1 MTTKAGDGH
10 LRPPKVPV
18 VQGETRPAPQG
29 AGAGAGAGALTG
41 SSAPASCLRSGLC
54 LLGSREQPPG
64 QSVPPTPRRPRPCND
79 GRPPSPTVSAQ
90 PEVRAKSPHP
100 RSGPGKRWTRNVP
113 GSRGSALSPASCAG
127 PTSGWRRFPERG
139 TVGSFMMNSVPPH
152 THTHSRTQS
161 DPAASP
167 AVGNYRPWLEQS
179 LPCPRTPRA
188 RLFWALH
195 GRALGLSPRP
205 LPLPP
210 PSSLWPWPP
219 HTPGVYIQLS
229 RSFSHYICPGSI
241 PASLRARPAS
251 ALCPLRGWRTS
262 SDLAEN
268 GTGEQRGARQ
278 LHLSR
283 ASLAEV
289 CPAPRPESGQ
299 APAGGAGTEAPSA
312 GGTFPVGAGRAR
324 PAALLPGVCDGTF
337 ICLSTHRG
345 HRQKVH

>member
-10 LRPPKVPV
+10 LRPPKVPA

-41 SSAPASCLRSGLC
+41 PSAPASCLRSGLC
-54 LLGSREQPPG
+54 LLSSREEPAG
-64 QSVPPTPRRPRPCND
+64 QSVPPMPRCPHPCND
-79 GRPPSPTVSAQ
+79 GCPPSPTVSAQ

-100 RSGPGKRWTRNVP
+100 RIRPGKAMDSERP
-113 GSRGSALSPASCAG
+113 GQQRKRPQPCELCWAHKRVAEISREGDCRLLHDEFRA
-127 PTSGWRRFPERG
+127 
-139 TVGSFMMNSVPPH
+139 PH
-152 THTHSRTQS
+152 THTHIRTRR
-161 DPAASP
+161 ATASP
-167 AVGNYRPWLEQS
+167 AVGNYGPWREQS

-210 PSSLWPWPP
+210 PSSLWPWLP
-219 HTPGVYIQLS
+219 HSPGMYIQLS
-229 RSFSHYICPGSI
+229 RSFSHCICPGSI
-241 PASLRARPAS
+241 PASLRARTAS

-262 SDLAEN
+262 SDLEEN
-268 GTGEQRGARQ
+268 GTGKQRGARQ

-289 CPAPRPESGQ
+289 SPAPRPESEQ

-312 GGTFPVGAGRAR
+312 GRNLPCRCRKGTPRSSAPRSLR
-324 PAALLPGVCDGTF
+324 RHIYLPFDT
-337 ICLSTHRG
+337 SRS
-345 HRQKVH
+345 QKVH